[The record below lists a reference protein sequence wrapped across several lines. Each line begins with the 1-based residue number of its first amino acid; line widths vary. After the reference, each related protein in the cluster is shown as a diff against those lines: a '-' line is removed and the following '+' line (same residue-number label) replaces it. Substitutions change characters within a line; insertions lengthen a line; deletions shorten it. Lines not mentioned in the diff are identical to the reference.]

1 MFLRKIVMSV
11 VPGSTSTR
19 KYPRSPAYRLGL
31 QHFVYTPGIV
41 NMTGLEVTEGRLTRR
56 RGGRRLGQMIIHC
69 IRTLILI
76 LMYYTCSIG
85 LTFYQKR
92 LFRDF
97 KFPLTVVIV
106 HLFIKFVL
114 AGLFRV
120 TYTLVTGIPRVTLPW
135 DIYWRRVL
143 PPGAAAGID
152 IGLSQWSLEF
162 ITVALYTMSKSTALL
177 FILIFAIIFKLEE
190 MRCSVV
196 VLVVLITGGLFLF
209 TYKYTQ
215 FNLFGFILV
224 IIASLLSGLRW
235 TLSQLVM
242 QKSELG
248 LSNPIDM
255 VYHIQ
260 PWMTVSLLPLAII
273 MEGTAIA
280 ASEYGFRFTDSS
292 DALHMWGRV
301 MFGAV
306 LAFFMEVSEY
316 LVVCFTS
323 SLTFSIAG
331 VAKEVMTLSLAVYIY
346 NEHLTSIN
354 LMGFLLCI
362 IGIALHVVL
371 KAIYPPKPPPP
382 QQQHISLSPADGYQK
397 VPLLS
402 DTDGEEQE
410 LYSRALEQYML
421 RLTCTATYKSPVAS
435 PEPQSLRFRLV
446 NLKHSWTE

>member
-1 MFLRKIVMSV
+1 MARYERYANYKTFQGNASTYVSRRKTYFCGLVRKNSLRTV
-11 VPGSTSTR
+11 GNL
-19 KYPRSPAYRLGL
+19 LGYHYL
-31 QHFVYTPGIV
+31 VYTPGLV
-41 NMTGLEVTEGRLTRR
+41 SMTGLEGTDGRLGRR
-56 RGGRRLGQMIIHC
+56 RGGKRLGQILVNVL
-69 IRTLILI
+69 RTLILI
-76 LMYYTCSIG
+76 LTYYTCSIG

-106 HLFIKFVL
+106 HLFMKFIL
-114 AGLFRV
+114 AGICRA
-120 TYTLVTGIPRVTLPW
+120 TYTYMTGIPRVTLPW
-135 DIYWRRVL
+135 DVYWRRVL

-177 FILIFAIIFKLEE
+177 FILVFAIIFKLEE
-190 MRCSVV
+190 MRWSVV
-196 VLVVLITGGLFLF
+196 LLVVLIAGGLFLF
-209 TYKYTQ
+209 TYKYTL

-224 IIASLLSGLRW
+224 LIASLLSGLRW

-260 PWMTVSLLPLAII
+260 PWMTVSLLPLAVI

-292 DALHMWGRV
+292 EALHMWGRV
-301 MFGAV
+301 IFGAI

-316 LVVCFTS
+316 LLVCFTS
-323 SLTFSIAG
+323 SLTFSISG
-331 VAKEVMTLSLAVYIY
+331 VAKEIMTLSLAVYIY
-346 NEHLTSIN
+346 NEHLTNIN
-354 LMGFLLCI
+354 VLGLFFCI
-362 IGIALHVVL
+362 IGIILHVVL
-371 KAIYPPKPPPP
+371 KAMYPQKPSAP
-382 QQQHISLSPADGYQK
+382 QHIPLTPAENYQK

-402 DTDGEEQE
+402 ESDDEEQE
-410 LYSRALEQYML
+410 LYSR
-421 RLTCTATYKSPVAS
+421 
-435 PEPQSLRFRLV
+435 
-446 NLKHSWTE
+446 

>member
-1 MFLRKIVMSV
+1 MLLKSKYGLVRKKSLVLHNKLPANTFL
-11 VPGSTSTR
+11 T
-19 KYPRSPAYRLGL
+19 
-31 QHFVYTPGIV
+31 YTPGV
-41 NMTGLEVTEGRLTRR
+41 TMTGLEGTEGLHSRR
-56 RGGRRLGQMIIHC
+56 RGGRRLGQVLVHC
-69 IRTLILI
+69 VRTLILI
-76 LMYYTCSIG
+76 LTYYTCSIG

-106 HLFIKFVL
+106 HLFMKFVL
-114 AGLFRV
+114 AGLCRAI
-120 TYTLVTGIPRVTLPW
+120 YTLVTGSPRVMLPW

-143 PPGAAAGID
+143 PPGAAAGLD

-177 FILIFAIIFKLEE
+177 FILVFAIIFKLEE
-190 MRCSVV
+190 MSYSVV
-196 VLVVLITGGLFLF
+196 VLVVLIAGGLFLF

-242 QKSELG
+242 QKAELG

-260 PWMTVSLLPLAII
+260 PWMTVALLPLAVI
-273 MEGTAIA
+273 MEGTSIA

-292 DALHMWGRV
+292 DTLLMWGRV

-316 LVVCFTS
+316 LVVCYTS
-323 SLTFSIAG
+323 SLTFSISG
-331 VAKEVMTLSLAVYIY
+331 VAKEIMTLSLAVYIY
-346 NEHLTSIN
+346 NEHLTLIN
-354 LMGFLLCI
+354 LCGLLLCGV
-362 IGIALHVVL
+362 GICLHVVL
-371 KAIYPPKPPPP
+371 KAMHPTKPPPH
-382 QQQHISLSPADGYQK
+382 QQTHHIPLTPTDSLQQ

-402 DTDGEEQE
+402 ESDGEEQE
-410 LYSRALEQYML
+410 LFTR
-421 RLTCTATYKSPVAS
+421 
-435 PEPQSLRFRLV
+435 
-446 NLKHSWTE
+446 

>member
-1 MFLRKIVMSV
+1 
-11 VPGSTSTR
+11 
-19 KYPRSPAYRLGL
+19 
-31 QHFVYTPGIV
+31 
-41 NMTGLEVTEGRLTRR
+41 MTGLEVTEGRLGRR
-56 RGGRRLGQMIIHC
+56 RGGKRLGQICLSVM
-69 IRTLILI
+69 RTLILI
-76 LMYYTCSIG
+76 LVYYACSIG
-85 LTFYQKR
+85 LTFYQKK
-92 LFRDF
+92 LFKDF

-106 HLFIKFVL
+106 HLFMKFLL
-114 AGLFRV
+114 AGLCRV
-120 TYTLVTGIPRVTLPW
+120 AYTCVTGIPRVTLAW
-135 DIYWRRVL
+135 DVYWRRVL

-177 FILIFAIIFKLEE
+177 FILIFAILFKLEE

-196 VLVVLITGGLFLF
+196 LLVVLIAGGLFLF

-215 FNLFGFILV
+215 FNLFGFLLV
-224 IIASLLSGLRW
+224 ILASLLSGLRW

-260 PWMTVSLLPLAII
+260 PWMTVSLLPLAVI
-273 MEGTAIA
+273 MEGTSIA
-280 ASEYGFRFTDSS
+280 ASEYGFRFQDSS

-331 VAKEVMTLSLAVYIY
+331 VAKEIMTLSLAVYIY
-346 NEHLTSIN
+346 NEHLSSIN
-354 LMGFLLCI
+354 VAGLVLCI
-362 IGIALHVVL
+362 FGIMLHVAL
-371 KAIYPPKPPPP
+371 KAMHPPKPPP
-382 QQQHISLSPADGYQK
+382 QQISSPAPGDNYLK

-402 DTDGEEQE
+402 DSEGEEDE
-410 LYSRALEQYML
+410 TEVYSR
-421 RLTCTATYKSPVAS
+421 
-435 PEPQSLRFRLV
+435 
-446 NLKHSWTE
+446 

>member
-1 MFLRKIVMSV
+1 MFLRRALMKTVTGTGILKQQRVRRYSGLHH
-11 VPGSTSTR
+11 PYT
-19 KYPRSPAYRLGL
+19 YLAYNQGL
-31 QHFVYTPGIV
+31 V
-41 NMTGLEVTEGRLTRR
+41 NMTGLEGAEGHRARR
-56 RGGRRLGQMIIHC
+56 RGGRRLGQIIIHC
-69 IRTLILI
+69 IRSLVLILT
-76 LMYYTCSIG
+76 YYACSIG

-106 HLFIKFVL
+106 HLFMKFVL
-114 AGLFRV
+114 AGLCRA
-120 TYTLVTGIPRVTLPW
+120 TYTLVTGIPRVMLNW
-135 DIYWRRVL
+135 DVYWRKVL
-143 PPGAAAGID
+143 PPGAAAGLD

-177 FILIFAIIFKLEE
+177 FILAFAIIFKLEE
-190 MRCSVV
+190 MSCTVV
-196 VLVVLITGGLFLF
+196 VLVVLIAGGLFLF

-224 IIASLLSGLRW
+224 ITASLLSGLRW

-242 QKSELG
+242 QKSELA

-260 PWMTVSLLPLAII
+260 PWMTVALLPLAVI

-280 ASEYGFRFTDSS
+280 ASEYGFKFTDSS
-292 DALHMWGRV
+292 DAMYMWGRV

-331 VAKEVMTLSLAVYIY
+331 VAKEIMTLSLAVYIY
-346 NEHLTSIN
+346 NEHLSYIN
-354 LMGFLLCI
+354 LLQKTGDSSSRGQVTE
-362 IGIALHVVL
+362 IGDCPRKPGTSGHPTPHKLPNNRGPRGCFGVL
-371 KAIYPPKPPPP
+371 RG
-382 QQQHISLSPADGYQK
+382 LG
-397 VPLLS
+397 VPEFS
-402 DTDGEEQE
+402 
-410 LYSRALEQYML
+410 
-421 RLTCTATYKSPVAS
+421 
-435 PEPQSLRFRLV
+435 
-446 NLKHSWTE
+446 

>member
-1 MFLRKIVMSV
+1 MTKLQRFYDEFIMRIM
-11 VPGSTSTR
+11 
-19 KYPRSPAYRLGL
+19 AGL
-31 QHFVYTPGIV
+31 IS
-41 NMTGLEVTEGRLTRR
+41 MTGLEVTEGRLTRR
-56 RGGRRLGQMIIHC
+56 RGGRRLGQIIVHC
-69 IRTLILI
+69 IRTLVLI
-76 LMYYTCSIG
+76 LTYYTCSIG
-85 LTFYQKR
+85 LTFYQKK
-92 LFRDF
+92 LFKDF

-106 HLFIKFVL
+106 HLFMKFVL
-114 AGLFRV
+114 AGLCRAF
-120 TYTLVTGIPRVTLPW
+120 YTLITGTSRVTLPW
-135 DIYWRRVL
+135 DVYWRRVL

-196 VLVVLITGGLFLF
+196 ILVVLITGGLFLF

-224 IIASLLSGLRW
+224 ITASLLSGLRW

-242 QKSELG
+242 QKAELG

-260 PWMTVSLLPLAII
+260 PWMTMSLLPLAVI

-280 ASEYGFRFTDSS
+280 ASEYGFRFTNSS
-292 DALHMWGRV
+292 DTLYMWGRV

-316 LVVCFTS
+316 LVVCYTS
-323 SLTFSIAG
+323 SLTFSISG
-331 VAKEVMTLSLAVYIY
+331 VAKEIMTLSLAVYVY
-346 NEHLTSIN
+346 NEHLSSIN
-354 LMGFLLCI
+354 LMGLVLCI
-362 IGIALHVVL
+362 IGITFHVVL
-371 KAIYPPKPPPP
+371 KALHPPKHPP
-382 QQQHISLSPADGYQK
+382 QQLSPLTPAESHQK

-402 DTDGEEQE
+402 DTEGEELE
-410 LYSRALEQYML
+410 LYSR
-421 RLTCTATYKSPVAS
+421 
-435 PEPQSLRFRLV
+435 
-446 NLKHSWTE
+446 

>member
-1 MFLRKIVMSV
+1 MSSRTTV
-11 VPGSTSTR
+11 TTPQPDGPELESLHLPQPDGTSIQAPISGGTVTSLLS
-19 KYPRSPAYRLGL
+19 KSPQI
-31 QHFVYTPGIV
+31 QHIKSSLV

-56 RGGRRLGQMIIHC
+56 RGGRRIGQVIVHC

-85 LTFYQKR
+85 LTFYQKK

-106 HLFIKFVL
+106 HLFMKFVL
-114 AGLFRV
+114 AGIFRA
-120 TYTLVTGIPRVTLPW
+120 TYTLATGIPRVLLPW
-135 DIYWRRVL
+135 DVYWRRLL

-196 VLVVLITGGLFLF
+196 ILVVLITSGLFLF

-215 FNLFGFILV
+215 FNLFGFLLV
-224 IIASLLSGLRW
+224 ITASLLSGLRW

-273 MEGTAIA
+273 MEGTEIA

-292 DALHMWGRV
+292 DTLFMWGRV

-316 LVVCFTS
+316 LVVVYTS

-331 VAKEVMTLSLAVYIY
+331 VAKEIMTLSLAVYVY
-346 NEHLTSIN
+346 SEHLTFIN
-354 LMGFLLCI
+354 LMGLVLCI
-362 IGIALHVVL
+362 IGITFHVVL
-371 KAIYPPKPPPP
+371 KAVHPPKPP
-382 QQQHISLSPADGYQK
+382 QQPIPLSPTESYQK

-410 LYSRALEQYML
+410 IYSR
-421 RLTCTATYKSPVAS
+421 
-435 PEPQSLRFRLV
+435 
-446 NLKHSWTE
+446 

>member
-1 MFLRKIVMSV
+1 MKISDETMSGSKQKRSVRFSVLR
-11 VPGSTSTR
+11 PPYTYLR
-19 KYPRSPAYRLGL
+19 
-31 QHFVYTPGIV
+31 YTPGLV
-41 NMTGLEVTEGRLTRR
+41 GMTGLEGAENHRSRR
-56 RGGRRLGQMIIHC
+56 RGGRRLGQIIVHC
-69 IRTLILI
+69 IRTFTLII
-76 LMYYTCSIG
+76 TYYACSIG

-92 LFRDF
+92 LFKDF

-106 HLFIKFVL
+106 HLFMKFLL
-114 AGLFRV
+114 AGLCRAI
-120 TYTLVTGIPRVTLPW
+120 YTLVTGVPRVMLAW
-135 DIYWRRVL
+135 DVYWRKVL
-143 PPGAAAGID
+143 PPGAAAGLD

-177 FILIFAIIFKLEE
+177 FILVFAIIFKLEE
-190 MRCSVV
+190 MSCSVV
-196 VLVVLITGGLFLF
+196 VLVVLIAGGLFLF

-224 IIASLLSGLRW
+224 ITASLLSGLRW

-242 QKSELG
+242 QKAELG

-260 PWMTVSLLPLAII
+260 PWMTVALLPLAVV

-280 ASEYGFRFTDSS
+280 ASEYGFRFTDSV
-292 DALHMWGRV
+292 DAMHMWSRV

-331 VAKEVMTLSLAVYIY
+331 VGKEIMTLSLAVYID
-346 NEHLTSIN
+346 NEHLSYIN
-354 LMGFLLCI
+354 LAGLMLCL
-362 IGIALHVVL
+362 IGITLHVVM
-371 KAIYPPKPPPP
+371 KAIHPPKTSHHTHAP
-382 QQQHISLSPADGYQK
+382 LSPTDSHQK

-402 DTDGEEQE
+402 DTDGEEHE
-410 LYSRALEQYML
+410 LFSR
-421 RLTCTATYKSPVAS
+421 
-435 PEPQSLRFRLV
+435 
-446 NLKHSWTE
+446 

>member
-1 MFLRKIVMSV
+1 MEGNISS
-11 VPGSTSTR
+11 GQIDTTD
-19 KYPRSPAYRLGL
+19 G
-31 QHFVYTPGIV
+31 TNGIV

-190 MRCSVV
+190 MVSSRII
-196 VLVVLITGGLFLF
+196 LVLITGGLFLF

-306 LAFFMEVSEY
+306 LAFFME
-316 LVVCFTS
+316 
-323 SLTFSIAG
+323 
-331 VAKEVMTLSLAVYIY
+331 
-346 NEHLTSIN
+346 
-354 LMGFLLCI
+354 MGFLLCI

-410 LYSRALEQYML
+410 LYSR
-421 RLTCTATYKSPVAS
+421 
-435 PEPQSLRFRLV
+435 
-446 NLKHSWTE
+446 

>member
-1 MFLRKIVMSV
+1 MHLGETITNVLSGIKRKHSL
-11 VPGSTSTR
+11 
-19 KYPRSPAYRLGL
+19 RSPAYFLGHHQL
-31 QHFVYTPGIV
+31 VYTPGLV

-56 RGGRRLGQMIIHC
+56 RGGRRIGQVIVHC

-85 LTFYQKR
+85 LTFYQKK

-106 HLFIKFVL
+106 HLFMKFVL
-114 AGLFRV
+114 AGIFRA
-120 TYTLVTGIPRVTLPW
+120 TYTLATGIPRVLLPW
-135 DIYWRRVL
+135 DVYWRRLL

-196 VLVVLITGGLFLF
+196 ILVVLITSGLFLF

-215 FNLFGFILV
+215 FNLFGFLLV
-224 IIASLLSGLRW
+224 ITASLLSGLRW

-273 MEGTAIA
+273 MEGTEIA

-292 DALHMWGRV
+292 DTLFMWGRV

-316 LVVCFTS
+316 LVVVYTS

-331 VAKEVMTLSLAVYIY
+331 VAKEIMTLSLAVYVY
-346 NEHLTSIN
+346 SEHLTFIN
-354 LMGFLLCI
+354 LMGLVLCI
-362 IGIALHVVL
+362 IGITFHVVL
-371 KAIYPPKPPPP
+371 KAVHPPKPP
-382 QQQHISLSPADGYQK
+382 QQPIPLSPTESYQK

-410 LYSRALEQYML
+410 IYSR
-421 RLTCTATYKSPVAS
+421 
-435 PEPQSLRFRLV
+435 
-446 NLKHSWTE
+446 